1 MKQSFGIVVSSLCLA
16 VMAACST
23 APSSK
28 SAAPAPAPVA
38 KADTPAKTVSIPAGV
53 PFMVDAGKLKTKDG
67 FETYVYKKDEAAASH
82 CVRDCMKG
90 FTPVFATEED
100 KAVGDFKIFER
111 PEGFNQWTYKG
122 HPLYIHP
129 KIRNKKQAAASDKS
143 FKKAMGTGDWAESAL

>member
-23 APSSK
+23 APSTK
-28 SAAPAPAPVA
+28 SAAPAPVA

-53 PFMVDAGKLKTKDG
+53 PFMVEAGKLKTKDG
-67 FETYVYKKDEAAASH
+67 FETYIYKKDEATVSH

-100 KAVGDFKIFER
+100 KASGDFKIFER

-129 KIRNKKQAAASDKS
+129 KINNEKQAAAADKS
-143 FKKAMGTGDWAESAL
+143 FKKAMDSGNWAESSL